1 MKNICMLVLAAAA
14 LAACNPQ
21 PAGRAAAPTPS
32 PTSAGVPPLKI
43 TGHGTAQSPVRTFE
57 QAGNRKVYELLA
69 RSYVS
74 HSAHNVAQAKF
85 QEATVTFYDKDGSSL
100 TAQAPQAAV
109 DERTKQVALTGGVHA
124 RTTTGAT
131 LTCDNLT
138 YNRATGMLAGSG
150 NVRMT
155 ADQNG
160 SHEVLTGNTFTSD
173 IKLTRMVVK

>member
-1 MKNICMLVLAAAA
+1 MKFIGMLVLAAAA
-14 LAACNPQ
+14 LSACNPQ
-21 PAGRAAAPTPS
+21 PAGRPAPTPS
-32 PTSAGVPPLKI
+32 PAPAGVPPLKI
-43 TGHGTAQSPVRTFE
+43 TGRGTAHAPVRTFE
-57 QAGNRKVYELLA
+57 QSGNRKVYELLA

-74 HSAHNVAQAKF
+74 HSAHDVAQAKF
-85 QEATVTFYDKDGSSL
+85 QQATVTFYDKDGTSL
-100 TAQAPQAAV
+100 TAQAPQASV

-138 YNRATGMLAGSG
+138 YDRGSGLLTGNG

-155 ADQNG
+155 ADQDG

-173 IKLTRMVVK
+173 IKLTHMVMK

>member
-1 MKNICMLVLAAAA
+1 MLILAAAA

-21 PAGRAAAPTPS
+21 PAGRPAATPS
-32 PTSAGVPPLKI
+32 PAPPGMPPLKI
-43 TGHGTAQSPVRTFE
+43 TGHGTANAPVRTFE
-57 QAGNRKVYELLA
+57 QSGNRKVYELLA

-74 HSAHNVAQAKF
+74 RSERNVAQAKF
-85 QEATVTFYDKDGSSL
+85 QQATVTFYDKDGSSL

-138 YNRATGMLAGSG
+138 YDRATGMLTGNG

-173 IKLTRMVVK
+173 IKLTRMVMK

>member
-1 MKNICMLVLAAAA
+1 MKIMGTLILASAA

-21 PAGRAAAPTPS
+21 PSGRAAPTPT
-32 PTSAGVPPLKI
+32 PAPAGVPPLNIK
-43 TGHGTAQSPVRTFE
+43 GHGTAHAPVRTFE

-74 HSAHNVAQAKF
+74 HSARNVAQAKF
-85 QEATVTFYDKDGSSL
+85 QQATVTFYDKDGTSL
-100 TAQAPQAAV
+100 TAQAPQASV

-138 YNRATGMLAGSG
+138 YDRATGLLRGNG

-160 SHEVLTGNTFTSD
+160 SREILTGNAFTSD
-173 IKLTRMVVK
+173 IKLTRMVMK

>member
-1 MKNICMLVLAAAA
+1 MKNIGTILVAAAA
-14 LAACNPQ
+14 LTACNPQ
-21 PAGRAAAPTPS
+21 PVRNPAPTPS
-32 PTSAGVPPLKI
+32 PSPQGVPPLKI

-74 HSAHNVAQAKF
+74 RSAHNVAQATF
-85 QEATVTFYDKDGSSL
+85 REATVTFYDNDGSSL

-109 DERTKQVALTGGVHA
+109 DERSKQVTLSGGVQAH
-124 RTTTGAT
+124 TSTGAT
-131 LTCDNLT
+131 LTCDRLT
-138 YNRATGMLAGSG
+138 YDRGTGMIAGSG

-160 SHEVLTGNTFTSD
+160 SREVLTGNTFTSD
-173 IKLTRMVVK
+173 IKLTRMVIK